1 MTAPPGDRWRNNNMV
16 RIVLRFNVANK
27 TFSQLVDA
35 EILSQMYIGVSVN
48 ARVGG
53 TQANN

>member
-1 MTAPPGDRWRNNNMV
+1 MTAPPGDRWRNNNTV

-35 EILSQMYIGVSVN
+35 GILSQMYIGVSVN